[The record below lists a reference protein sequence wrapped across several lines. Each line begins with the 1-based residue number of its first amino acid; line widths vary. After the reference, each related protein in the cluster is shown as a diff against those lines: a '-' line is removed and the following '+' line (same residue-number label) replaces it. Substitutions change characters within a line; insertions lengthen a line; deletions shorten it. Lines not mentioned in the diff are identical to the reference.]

1 MTQLNESNAA
11 SCTHCTSAHQNVSL
25 RVVGPF
31 GVISKCYVFLHRV
44 MVELHG
50 EGLETTQF
58 TGLRAHQHP
67 VIQRYCGKGVCV
79 CVLWYVGD
87 QTGVLWAYLLTSCI
101 GLNLPLWLSQVVGVF
116 IQ

>member
-1 MTQLNESNAA
+1 M
-11 SCTHCTSAHQNVSL
+11 
-25 RVVGPF
+25 
-31 GVISKCYVFLHRV
+31 
-44 MVELHG
+44 ELHG

-116 IQ
+116 YTVKNQPVNKTLWVWSPVVLHSLDR